1 MLRRYPD
8 RLYHRAPV
16 ILAGLL
22 LLGAGQVDPTWLSQ
36 WNVALEH
43 KPEVLT
49 SLSRIAAADEPGTPL
64 RINGTVLDKQLTPI
78 PEVTVHA
85 YHRDHQGFEYGPDD
99 CDTDTWRLQGWA
111 ITDTAGRFVFD
122 TVQPAADHLGR
133 EAAHIHFT
141 LTSQE
146 QRARSVQAGRFANV
160 VAIERADGRDVL
172 RVTLPLKDSA
182 DF

>member
-1 MLRRYPD
+1 
-8 RLYHRAPV
+8 LYHRAPV

-141 LTSQE
+141 LTSQA
-146 QRARSVQAGRFANV
+146 ARPIRAGRALCQ
-160 VAIERADGRDVL
+160 RGGH
-172 RVTLPLKDSA
+172 
-182 DF
+182 